1 MTKSNNNCIDSFV
14 NLFRKFKIFRPLI
27 SVYDKYKEGILY
39 LFFGAL
45 STFMNIIVYALLA
58 NVLKINYMVSNII
71 AWVLSVIFAYLT
83 NKIYVFESKTKGKK
97 ELLKEIASFFI
108 ARVLSLLL
116 DIAVMYIGISVLH
129 FNDIFIKVLSNVL
142 VIIANYFMS
151 KLFIFKDKKLV

>member
-1 MTKSNNNCIDSFV
+1 MITSNNNLIDSFV
-14 NLFRKFKIFRPLI
+14 NLLKKFKIFRPLI
-27 SVYDKYKEGILY
+27 SIYDKYKEGILY

-58 NVLKINYMVSNII
+58 NVLKINYMISNII

-83 NKIYVFESKTKGKK
+83 NKLYVFESKTKGKK
-97 ELLKEIASFFI
+97 ELLKEITSFFI

-116 DIAVMYIGISVLH
+116 DVAVMYIGISVLH
-129 FNDIFIKVLSNVL
+129 FNDIFIKVLSNVF

-151 KLFIFKDKKLV
+151 KIFIFRNKN